1 MKEDQLNHR
10 RRRRHR
16 LYPPA
21 MPHYYF
27 HVRDEA
33 GLVPDDEGSYFI
45 DLAAAR
51 IVAVEPIFSDTL
63 TLDLKTVEASIA
75 GPKRPQDRIP
85 LSRLKESWQ
94 KALPALKAAAEG
106 RAK

>member
-1 MKEDQLNHR
+1 
-10 RRRRHR
+10 
-16 LYPPA
+16 

-51 IVAVEPIFSDTL
+51 SEAMVCARNLLMQGAEKSLSYANGCVEVTNGRGVVLDTVKL
-63 TLDLKTVEASIA
+63 RSLLD
-75 GPKRPQDRIP
+75 
-85 LSRLKESWQ
+85 
-94 KALPALKAAAEG
+94 
-106 RAK
+106 

>member
-51 IVAVEPIFSDTL
+51 S
-63 TLDLKTVEASIA
+63 EAMS
-75 GPKRPQDRIP
+75 GPMDPRIGSCWV
-85 LSRLKESWQ
+85 LSK
-94 KALPALKAAAEG
+94 KPTPTMPANGLG
-106 RAK
+106 M